1 MLRVTI
7 FLHFGFGI
15 PAHSLLFSRGKIW
28 ENPAK
33 NHRHATEACGQG
45 GVLSTFPC
53 LSAHVSGLEKGVM
66 VSADTIESQAGLLH
80 SS

>member
-1 MLRVTI
+1 M
-7 FLHFGFGI
+7 
-15 PAHSLLFSRGKIW
+15 
-28 ENPAK
+28 K
-33 NHRHATEACGQG
+33 NHRHATVACGQG

-53 LSAHVSGLEKGVM
+53 LSAYVSELEKGVM